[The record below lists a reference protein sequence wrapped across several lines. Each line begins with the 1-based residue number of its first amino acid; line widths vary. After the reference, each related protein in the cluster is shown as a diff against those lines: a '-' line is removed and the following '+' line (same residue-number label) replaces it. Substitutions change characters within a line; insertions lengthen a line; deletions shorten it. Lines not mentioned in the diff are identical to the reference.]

1 MADTETE
8 GRVSPSRSRNGSGG
22 GGLNGRGRGGGG
34 GSGRKG
40 RHWRAHA
47 QGVHDDM
54 KRASKRSLVA
64 SLVLVS
70 AYAAASFVGGALSG
84 SLALQ
89 ADAGHMLAD
98 LGAIALALLAMWFSG
113 REASAERTFGNY
125 RTEALAALLNA
136 LALWLIAAWIFFE
149 GYQRLWNPGEIQGE
163 AALAVGA
170 FGLAVNIA
178 VALILHGSAEH
189 NLNVKSALQHV
200 IADLLGSIGVILSAI
215 LVIEFDLT
223 IADPIVSM
231 GIAVLILIGS
241 WRLLSQVFHVL
252 MEGTPKHID
261 VYSLCADMED
271 MDGVT
276 LIHDIHVWTITP
288 GNEALTAHALIDPSY
303 GDGEALLKRMQDLA
317 HEEYGIGH
325 VTIQVERSLDGCIE
339 NHHVGH
345 LTSRTVNRG

>member
-1 MADTETE
+1 MAESET
-8 GRVSPSRSRNGSGG
+8 GDRVSPSRSRNGNG
-22 GGLNGRGRGGGG
+22 GGLNGRGRGGG
-34 GSGRKG
+34 SGRGG
-40 RHWRAHA
+40 RERRAHA

-149 GYQRLWNPGEIQGE
+149 GYQRLWNPAEIQGE

-303 GDGEALLKRMQDLA
+303 GDSEGLLKRMLELTHDK
-317 HEEYGIGH
+317 YGIGH
-325 VTIQVERSLDGCIE
+325 VTIQVERSLDGCTE

-345 LTSRTVNRG
+345 LTSRTVSGTQ